1 MSVVW
6 WHWVAMGMV
15 LVGLEL
21 IVPSFTIIWFG
32 LGAILV
38 GAITA
43 LLPGIPLSGQILLWT
58 VTSIMFTIIWFRYFR
73 QRGPTTSSG
82 QSKESF
88 VGEIGLIIKP
98 VGPYETGRIRFVI
111 PVMGSDEWNVS
122 ADIDLKIGD
131 RAKIVDIAGH
141 TMKVTKP

>member
-38 GAITA
+38 GALTA
-43 LLPGIPLSGQILLWT
+43 LFPGIPLSGQILLWT
-58 VTSIMFTIIWFRYFR
+58 VTSIMFTIRIFWPPYAVFSEKMDR
-73 QRGPTTSSG
+73 QRFDSR
-82 QSKESF
+82 K
-88 VGEIGLIIKP
+88 
-98 VGPYETGRIRFVI
+98 
-111 PVMGSDEWNVS
+111 
-122 ADIDLKIGD
+122 
-131 RAKIVDIAGH
+131 
-141 TMKVTKP
+141 